1 MIFALMQS
9 RVRQKASLMSK
20 ARHFVK
26 DKFAKRGHREADSSN
41 SHAMKDMCSQF
52 AKAKP
57 ELLLRFGAD
66 DDKSAFTMVVWDFG
80 GQRVSCA
87 L

>member
-20 ARHFVK
+20 VRHFVK
-26 DKFAKRGHREADSSN
+26 DKFAKRGHREAD
-41 SHAMKDMCSQF
+41 AMKDMCSQF